1 MTIALARRYR
11 PKRFADLLVQDHVAA
26 VLRGAV
32 ARGRVG
38 HGYLLTGP
46 RGVGKTTAARILAMA
61 LNCPN
66 RDPSGDPCGECENC
80 QRVWSGSANL
90 DVVEIDAASNRGVD
104 DARDLRERAM
114 YAASREGHFKV
125 YIVDE
130 AHMLTREAWNA
141 LLKVL
146 EEPPPGVVFVFAT
159 TEPQKIAAAA
169 APVLSRLQR
178 FDFRR
183 IGPGAIR
190 DRLRQVLET
199 EGIAAD
205 DDALTLIA
213 RHADG
218 GMRDALSVLDQCLSF
233 GEGTVTAARVR
244 EVLGLVGDELY
255 AEVLSV
261 VVERRPEGVFPLV
274 DRLVDA
280 GADLAEFM
288 AGAGETLRA
297 LMMLQLGHQPEG
309 LTEALRQ
316 ALEAQRDR
324 LEPGD
329 VLRMLRLL
337 AESEPAIRRSV
348 NPRLIVETLLL
359 RWTML
364 DRIVD
369 LAQVLGAEQAGGA
382 GGPGGGRGGSGRPP
396 VVAPTTKPPAP
407 PVPPASGPAAP
418 TSPPSGE
425 PPSRDRD
432 PRQAAPPPEPGP
444 TFGNVGAI
452 ALDTIPATVD
462 AVRMS
467 WGDIVAEVRRRTRF
481 LGEAL
486 SHTAPSALE
495 PPWLTVELSEPN
507 PLFAERLQA
516 QAQVV
521 EDVVAGALG
530 QPVRLR
536 VTEAAPGPGEPETR
550 PQRLTEASLKADRLR
565 TFRAKDPALDT
576 AADAL
581 DLEIVD

>member
-26 VLRGAV
+26 VLSGAV

-46 RGVGKTTAARILAMA
+46 RGVGKTTAARLLAMA

-66 RDPSGDPCGECENC
+66 RLASGDPCGECENC
-80 QRVWSGSANL
+80 LRVWNGSANL

-114 YAASREGHFKV
+114 YAASQEGRFKV

-141 LLKVL
+141 LLKIL

-183 IGPGAIR
+183 IGPTAIR
-190 DRLRQVLET
+190 ERLRQVLDAERI
-199 EGIAAD
+199 EAD

-233 GEGTVTAARVR
+233 GDGAVTADRVR
-244 EVLGLVGDELY
+244 DVLGLVGDDLY
-255 AEVLSV
+255 AEVLGLLA
-261 VVERRPEGVFPLV
+261 ERQPAGVFPLI
-274 DRLVDA
+274 DRLTNA

-288 AGAGETLRA
+288 SGAGETLRA
-297 LMMLQLGHQPEG
+297 LLMLQLGQEPEG
-309 LTEALRQ
+309 LTEAMRATLR
-316 ALEAQRDR
+316 EFRDR
-324 LEPGD
+324 LESGD

-337 AESEPAIRRSV
+337 TESEMSIRRSV
-348 NPRLIVETLLL
+348 NPRLVVETLLL
-359 RWTML
+359 RWAMM

-369 LAQVLGAEQAGGA
+369 LAQVLASHPG
-382 GGPGGGRGGSGRPP
+382 GGPGVPDRASPAAQRSGKAQA
-396 VVAPTTKPPAP
+396 VHPAP
-407 PVPPASGPAAP
+407 PARSSASDPGPAA
-418 TSPPSGE
+418 
-425 PPSRDRD
+425 
-432 PRQAAPPPEPGP
+432 AAPVQPPVPEGS
-444 TFGNVGAI
+444 AE
-452 ALDTIPATVD
+452 LEQL
-462 AVRMS
+462 RES
-467 WGDIVAEVRRRTRF
+467 WQVVVAEVRARSRF

-486 SHTAPSALE
+486 ANATPVALD
-495 PPWLTVELSEPN
+495 PTWLTVSLGEPHQ
-507 PLFAERLQA
+507 LFAEPLQA
-516 QAQVV
+516 QARVV
-521 EDVVAGALG
+521 EEVLQRISGRPL
-530 QPVRLR
+530 RLR
-536 VTEAAPGPGEPETR
+536 VAPATSGDASARPTR
-550 PQRLTEASLKADRLR
+550 APSEASMKADRLR
-565 TFRAKDPALDT
+565 AFRAKDPALDT

>member
-1 MTIALARRYR
+1 
-11 PKRFADLLVQDHVAA
+11 

-66 RDPSGDPCGECENC
+66 RLPSGDPCGECENC
-80 QRVWSGSANL
+80 LRVWSGSANL

-114 YAASREGHFKV
+114 YAASQEGRFKV

-141 LLKVL
+141 LLKIL

-183 IGPGAIR
+183 IGPAAIR
-190 DRLRQVLET
+190 ARLRQVLDAERI
-199 EGIAAD
+199 EAD

-233 GEGTVTAARVR
+233 GEGAVTAARVR
-244 EVLGLVGDELY
+244 DVLGLVGDDLY
-255 AEVLSV
+255 GEVLRLV
-261 VVERRPEGVFPLV
+261 AERLPGEVFPLI
-274 DRLVDA
+274 DRLTDA

-288 AGAGETLRA
+288 SGAGETLRA
-297 LMMLQLGHQPEG
+297 LLMLQLGQEPDG
-309 LTEALRQ
+309 LTEAMRATLG
-316 ALEAQRDR
+316 EFRDR
-324 LEPGD
+324 LEAGD

-337 AESEPAIRRSV
+337 TESETSIRRSV
-348 NPRLIVETLLL
+348 NPRLVVETLLL
-359 RWTML
+359 RWAMM

-369 LAQVLGAEQAGGA
+369 LTQVLASHRGSGES
-382 GGPGGGRGGSGRPP
+382 GPPVKPAQPADRMGRGPAARPTP
-396 VVAPTTKPPAP
+396 PSQSAPRP
-407 PVPPASGPAAP
+407 SGPAAVAP
-418 TSPPSGE
+418 VQPSAPEELAGVAAGVDE
-425 PPSRDRD
+425 LRNSW
-432 PRQAAPPPEPGP
+432 QA
-444 TFGNVGAI
+444 
-452 ALDTIPATVD
+452 
-462 AVRMS
+462 
-467 WGDIVAEVRRRTRF
+467 IVAEVRVRSRF

-486 SHTAPSALE
+486 AHTMPLALD
-495 PPWLTVELSEPN
+495 PTWLTVSLAQPN
-507 PLFAERLQA
+507 QLFTERLQA
-516 QAQVV
+516 QADVV
-521 EDVVAGALG
+521 EDVLQRVTG
-530 QPVRLR
+530 QSVRLR
-536 VTEAAPGPGEPETR
+536 VTAASPDEAPAPAPRT
-550 PQRLTEASLKADRLR
+550 LSEASIKADRLR
-565 TFRAKDPALDT
+565 GIRAKDPALDT